1 MTLLKSNTKQHEC
14 IHYWMIDS
22 PDGHMSYGK
31 CRLCGVVAEFSNTW
45 VSGLGIEKTVTS
57 APGMKADS
65 LLGVS
70 SRLS

>member
-1 MTLLKSNTKQHEC
+1 MTLLKSKTKQHEC

-31 CRLCGVVAEFSNTW
+31 CRFCGVVAEFSNTLIDIF
-45 VSGLGIEKTVTS
+45 VRKGDSKT
-57 APGMKADS
+57 APGIKADN